1 MALELFKPFVMKRLV
16 DLELAQ
22 NIKSAKRMVER
33 RRSQVWDVLEE
44 VIKEH
49 PVLLNRAP
57 TLHRLG
63 IQAFEPVLVEG
74 KAIQIHPLV
83 CTAFNADFDGD
94 QMAVHLPLSAE
105 AQAEARVLM
114 LSANNILSPAT
125 GRPIVTPT
133 QDMVFGAY
141 YLTLVKD
148 GAEGEGRVFRH
159 LHEVRHALDVGA
171 VGLHAKVT
179 WRRPLK
185 PGVVIGEFET
195 EAVGDGS
202 ELDASSNGASENGAS
217 ENGASGNGAASNGSA
232 DGVPYEVI
240 ETTPGRIIFNTAL
253 PDDFEFVNDV
263 IGKKAHSI
271 GKIVEVLASDYPRVV
286 VADSLDKI
294 KELCYRYATQSGLT
308 ISMEDVKVPAAKK
321 EIVDRH
327 EADAEKAESQFK
339 RGIITDDERRQK
351 EIEILDDGQ
360 LRSGQGHGG
369 SPSQDPVQPVG
380 HDGGLGRP
388 R

>member
-1 MALELFKPFVMKRLV
+1 
-16 DLELAQ
+16 
-22 NIKSAKRMVER
+22 
-33 RRSQVWDVLEE
+33 
-44 VIKEH
+44 
-49 PVLLNRAP
+49 
-57 TLHRLG
+57 
-63 IQAFEPVLVEG
+63 
-74 KAIQIHPLV
+74 
-83 CTAFNADFDGD
+83 
-94 QMAVHLPLSAE
+94 
-105 AQAEARVLM
+105 M
-114 LSANNILSPAT
+114 LS
-125 GRPIVTPT
+125 
-133 QDMVFGAY
+133 
-141 YLTLVKD
+141 
-148 GAEGEGRVFRH
+148 
-159 LHEVRHALDVGA
+159 
-171 VGLHAKVT
+171 
-179 WRRPLK
+179 
-185 PGVVIGEFET
+185 IGEFEA

-202 ELDASSNGASENGAS
+202 ELDASSNGAG
-217 ENGASGNGAASNGSA
+217 ENGASGNGAASNGSG
-232 DGVPYEVI
+232 DGLPYEVI

-308 ISMEDVKVPAAKK
+308 ISMEDVKVPAAKR

-369 SPSQDPVQPVG
+369 SPSQDPVQPAG
-380 HDGGLGRP
+380 HDGRLGRP